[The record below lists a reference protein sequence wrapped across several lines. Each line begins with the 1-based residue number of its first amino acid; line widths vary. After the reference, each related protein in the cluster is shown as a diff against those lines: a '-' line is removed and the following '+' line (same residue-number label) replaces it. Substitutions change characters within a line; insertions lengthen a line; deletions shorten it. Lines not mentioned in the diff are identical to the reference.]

1 MGHKGHWGE
10 YTGNAKWSKDH
21 AHTKVTKG
29 NYKASERDDAA
40 HIDYL
45 KRDIKDD
52 QEFHVKDKDEKQT
65 ADEKHISKLAGDMK
79 YDKEHHGSPAHGS
92 GGYNDHDMGA
102 KYWKAHKQ
110 TMHGRRVHGG
120 PNMQS
125 PAKAAKP
132 DYLDFDGDG
141 NKSEPMVEA
150 LDSPAKNKVEGLS
163 HGQLQKKSDKGYK
176 RHMEMHSS
184 ADDRID
190 PDRTNPIKHINKFM
204 DKDHPHNKRA
214 DHDESIHSHKG
225 KK

>member
-52 QEFHVKDKDEKQT
+52 QKFHVKDKDEKQT

-79 YDKEHHGSPAHGS
+79 YDKEHHGSPA
-92 GGYNDHDMGA
+92 
-102 KYWKAHKQ
+102 
-110 TMHGRRVHGG
+110 
-120 PNMQS
+120 
-125 PAKAAKP
+125 KAAKP

-150 LDSPAKNKVEGLS
+150 LDSPAQNKVEGLS

-184 ADDRID
+184 AKS
-190 PDRTNPIKHINKFM
+190 PIPHVNKFM